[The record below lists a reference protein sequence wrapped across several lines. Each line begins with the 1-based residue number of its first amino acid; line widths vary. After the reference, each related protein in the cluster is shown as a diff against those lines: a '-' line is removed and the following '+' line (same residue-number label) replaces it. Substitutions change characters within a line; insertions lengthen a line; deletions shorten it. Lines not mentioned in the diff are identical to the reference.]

1 MPGHFPTEDPREM
14 AARAREDLLRGR
26 YATAGAAWKQPH
38 PLERNGQRSTFG
50 TARQDPRTY
59 RPGRNLPM
67 NVSAR
72 PKRPWEVIVASA
84 LGFIAPFF
92 VLVALLWMAFTGGR
106 TFRLLGWMLRG
117 VGDLTDTA
125 ALSWAGDASTGIATV
140 IVAIGTAIGFVVVAG
155 FTVYAWRLVVGH
167 GRARWVALACLGLAF
182 MVMTPLNPLLISC
195 FLLLGTASVVFAF
208 LPRSSAWFARAR
220 IPERTPGSKAGSQDA
235 GRVI

>member
-1 MPGHFPTEDPREM
+1 MSTQDPGFGQERRSEAWLNPAPPLTGHSHSDTGRMPGHMPAEDPREM
-14 AARAREDLLRGR
+14 AARAREDLLRG
-26 YATAGAAWKQPH
+26 AH
-38 PLERNGQRSTFG
+38 
-50 TARQDPRTY
+50 RT
-59 RPGRNLPM
+59 GRM
-67 NVSAR
+67 HVSGL

-92 VLVALLWMAFTGGR
+92 VLAALLWMAFTGGR

-117 VGDLTDTA
+117 MGDLTDTT

-140 IVAIGTAIGFVVVAG
+140 IVGIGTAIGLVVVAG
-155 FTVYAWRLVVGH
+155 FTAYAWRLVVGH

-195 FLLLGTASVVFAF
+195 FLLSGTASVVLAF

-220 IPERTPGSKAGSQDA
+220 RSERAGPGAGGQDG